1 MKPNPFMALYHLT
14 VPDSSTAARS
24 ACGYIG
30 RSGRGRLGG
39 SCCAVLLS
47 TLRISLTWGPLGPGP
62 ARTSSV
68 APGGTLLWPLR
79 STTLT
84 CKKASPDPLASCTKP
99 NPLSALYHL
108 TTAWTGGPEGA
119 SNLWML
125 DPDVDPKLRRAVS
138 KLSSSKSRRR
148 VGRKS
153 LSLLLTC
160 FLGSVWNSSNLK
172 CGRGGRQRIPRDERP
187 KPPLLCERDR
197 KFESISL
204 QQRVRLSP
212 ASAFVGR
219 EARLSAFGDGIDFAN
234 AKLFVMP

>member
-1 MKPNPFMALYHLT
+1 MATRWPSVRPVIPARSSAEACTKISLPPPSEAMKPNPFMALYHLT

-39 SCCAVLLS
+39 SCCAELLS

-108 TTAWTGGPEGA
+108 TTAWTGGPVRGFGRCPVGGGCRAGKTLQSQGLRDPQLLCRRGNLRA
-119 SNLWML
+119 SAA
-125 DPDVDPKLRRAVS
+125 DP
-138 KLSSSKSRRR
+138 
-148 VGRKS
+148 
-153 LSLLLTC
+153 
-160 FLGSVWNSSNLK
+160 
-172 CGRGGRQRIPRDERP
+172 GRGDGRRQSIPQA
-187 KPPLLCERDR
+187 L
-197 KFESISL
+197 
-204 QQRVRLSP
+204 
-212 ASAFVGR
+212 
-219 EARLSAFGDGIDFAN
+219 GIRC
-234 AKLFVMP
+234 

>member
-30 RSGRGRLGG
+30 RSGRGRRGG

-62 ARTSSV
+62 ART
-68 APGGTLLWPLR
+68 
-79 STTLT
+79 
-84 CKKASPDPLASCTKP
+84 CTKP

-125 DPDVDPKLRRAVS
+125 DPDVD
-138 KLSSSKSRRR
+138 
-148 VGRKS
+148 
-153 LSLLLTC
+153 
-160 FLGSVWNSSNLK
+160 
-172 CGRGGRQRIPRDERP
+172 
-187 KPPLLCERDR
+187 
-197 KFESISL
+197 
-204 QQRVRLSP
+204 
-212 ASAFVGR
+212 
-219 EARLSAFGDGIDFAN
+219 
-234 AKLFVMP
+234 